1 MQPGS
6 VISLKHRRE
15 YANAE
20 SRVTRKEKPSNN
32 TKIVKLLGLNFNL
45 NNAIK
50 MKKLCLRLLAQFFL

>member
-20 SRVTRKEKPSNN
+20 SRSNL
-32 TKIVKLLGLNFNL
+32 KITPHLLTTING
-45 NNAIK
+45 A
-50 MKKLCLRLLAQFFL
+50 

>member
-20 SRVTRKEKPSNN
+20 SRVTRKDRLSNN
-32 TKIVKLLGLNFNL
+32 TKNSKVTEFKF
-45 NNAIK
+45 
-50 MKKLCLRLLAQFFL
+50 